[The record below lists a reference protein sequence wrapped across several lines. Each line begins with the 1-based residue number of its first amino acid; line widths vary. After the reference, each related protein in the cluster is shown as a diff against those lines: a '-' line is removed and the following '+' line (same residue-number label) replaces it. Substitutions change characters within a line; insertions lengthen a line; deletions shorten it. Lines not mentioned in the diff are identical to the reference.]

1 MVIPPPERRD
11 RDACTTGGSTR
22 LVEQEYLEGVKG
34 PAHLVPR
41 WAVGAKNDD
50 GDDDRE
56 LGWWNASA
64 TPTLQD
70 DSAAAARQ

>member
-11 RDACTTGGSTR
+11 RDIAGSRIT
-22 LVEQEYLEGVKG
+22 LAEQYLEGVRKV

-41 WAVGAKNDD
+41 FTVGAKNDE
-50 GDDDRE
+50 DDDSG
-56 LGWWNASA
+56 LGWWNAST
-64 TPTLQD
+64 TPPALRD

>member
-1 MVIPPPERRD
+1 M
-11 RDACTTGGSTR
+11 R
-22 LVEQEYLEGVKG
+22 LLEQEYLEGVKG

-41 WAVGAKNDD
+41 LAVGAKNVDD
-50 GDDDRE
+50 DDDRG

-64 TPTLQD
+64 TPMRRD

>member
-1 MVIPPPERRD
+1 M
-11 RDACTTGGSTR
+11 
-22 LVEQEYLEGVKG
+22 EQEYLEGVKG

>member
-1 MVIPPPERRD
+1 M
-11 RDACTTGGSTR
+11 S
-22 LVEQEYLEGVKG
+22 LLEQEYLEGVKG

-41 WAVGAKNDD
+41 LAVGAKNDD
-50 GDDDRE
+50 DDDRG

-64 TPTLQD
+64 TPMRRD